1 MDGMSGRVLV
11 LVLAAAVVP
20 VWSLDLP
27 DVENVTD
34 PVFEEKLKQ
43 VRSKYTHPLIFPLF
57 TYFKLI
63 CIFLCRKEKSV
74 TTLCQCVQSGVH

>member
-1 MDGMSGRVLV
+1 MAGVAKVAVVFSGASRMDGMSGRVLV
-11 LVLAAAVVP
+11 LVLVAAVVP

-43 VRSKYTHPLIFPLF
+43 VRSKYTHPLVFILF
-57 TYFKLI
+57 TNF
-63 CIFLCRKEKSV
+63 
-74 TTLCQCVQSGVH
+74 

>member
-20 VWSLDLP
+20 AWSLDIP

-43 VRSKYTHPLIFPLF
+43 VRFKYTHTLVFILF
-57 TYFKLI
+57 TNF
-63 CIFLCRKEKSV
+63 
-74 TTLCQCVQSGVH
+74 